1 MKLSQFRDF
10 VAVAEAGSLRA
21 AARHLG
27 IAQPVITRS
36 IRELEHELGVPLF
49 ERHAKGVRLTQAGQM
64 FSQRVQSFQH
74 ELRRGREEIVQSFKG
89 GTGGE
94 VSVALSTATCMG
106 LLPHALGS
114 FYRRYPEALVKI
126 SETLFQPVEQQIAQ
140 GTIDFWIGP
149 LDQSSS
155 SPQFAV
161 ERLFENR
168 RRVVARKGH
177 PLAGARSLRDLTAAR
192 WVRPTLSTRST
203 EGDFDEMFERAGLP
217 PPNIAIHARSSLVT
231 VLSVANTDFL
241 TVLPQQWLDFHTM
254 GLLLHPLDLIDP
266 MIAAP
271 MCIVRRQGL
280 PLTPMAEHL
289 CDLLRKA
296 ALNYA
301 RTNPE

>member
-1 MKLSQFRDF
+1 VKLSQFRDL

-21 AARHLG
+21 AARHLD

-49 ERHAKGVRLTQAGQM
+49 ERHAKGVRLTQAGEM
-64 FSQRVQSFQH
+64 FVERVRSFQH
-74 ELRRGREEIVQSFKG
+74 ELRRGREELAQTFQG

-94 VSVALSTATCMG
+94 VSVALSIASCMG
-106 LLPHALGS
+106 LLPRAIGS
-114 FYRRYPEALVKI
+114 FYRRYPQALLKI
-126 SETLFQPVEQQIAQ
+126 SESLFQPVEQEIAQ

-149 LDQSSS
+149 FDQSSA

-161 ERLFENR
+161 ERLFDNR
-168 RRVVARKGH
+168 RRVVARRGH
-177 PLAGARSLRDLTAAR
+177 PLAGARSLRELVSAR

-231 VLSVANTDFL
+231 VLSVASTDFL
-241 TVLPQQWLDFHTM
+241 TVLPQQWLEFDAM
-254 GLLLHPLDLIDP
+254 AQLVQPLDLIEP
-266 MIAAP
+266 TAAAP

-301 RTNPE
+301 RENPD